1 MYFLTKN
8 HEDGDSDEGN
18 DTVISLCYSLGDKR
32 VFLCPSN
39 YLSSKE
45 VFDFFLYF
53 NSKGEKDMKKWKS
66 IWLMMIIALVAV
78 LGACNAKDKTE
89 SAAQGEKVEPSEAA
103 AEVTIENNDT
113 SQTYKEAPT
122 KAISLNQHV
131 TEIMLALGLE
141 DSMVG
146 TAYLD
151 DKIYEPLQE
160 AYDKVPVL
168 SDQYPT
174 KEQVIDAEAD
184 FLYAGWKSGF
194 GEKGVGTPEELEELG
209 IHTYLHTASNMTK
222 PTLEDIFTD
231 IRNIAK
237 IFRIEDRGEALIEQ
251 MTKDVEAVQ
260 AKLPKD
266 SEKLRV
272 LVFDSG
278 EKDVFTAGQN
288 FMNELVTIAGGENI
302 FGDVESGWTTVSK
315 EDAVDR
321 NPEVVVVIDYGE
333 TTADQKIQFLKNDP
347 ALKEMEAVKNERFV
361 ILPLSAA
368 SEGVRAAE
376 AIEILA
382 KGFYPEN
389 F

>member
-1 MYFLTKN
+1 MEQHKYIRK
-8 HEDGDSDEGN
+8 HQ
-18 DTVISLCYSLGDKR
+18 K
-32 VFLCPSN
+32 
-39 YLSSKE
+39 
-45 VFDFFLYF
+45 
-53 NSKGEKDMKKWKS
+53 
-66 IWLMMIIALVAV
+66 
-78 LGACNAKDKTE
+78 
-89 SAAQGEKVEPSEAA
+89 
-103 AEVTIENNDT
+103 
-113 SQTYKEAPT
+113 

-151 DKIYEPLQE
+151 DNIYEPLQA

-168 SDQYPT
+168 AKQYPS

-184 FLYAGWKSGF
+184 FLYGGWKSAF
-194 GEKGVGTPEELEELG
+194 GEKGVGTQEELEALG
-209 IHTYLHTASNMTK
+209 IHTYLHTASSMTK

-237 IFRIEDRGEALIEQ
+237 IFRVEDRGDALIAQ
-251 MTKDVEAVQ
+251 MTKDVEAVRT
-260 AKLPKD
+260 KLPQNG
-266 SEKLRV
+266 EELRV

-278 EKDVFTAGQN
+278 DKDVLTAGQN
-288 FMNELVTIAGGENI
+288 FMNELVTIAGGKNI

-315 EDAVDR
+315 EDAIER
-321 NPEVVVVIDYGE
+321 NPEVVVVVDYGE
-333 TTADQKIQFLKNDP
+333 TTAEQKINFLKNDP
-347 ALKEMEAVKNERFV
+347 ALKEIEAVKNERFV

-376 AIEILA
+376 AIQILA

>member
-1 MYFLTKN
+1 M
-8 HEDGDSDEGN
+8 GI
-18 DTVISLCYSLGDKR
+18 VIKVTIPFFHYATLLATRGFFYALPMILVAKKSLISFYIYD
-32 VFLCPSN
+32 N
-39 YLSSKE
+39 
-45 VFDFFLYF
+45 
-53 NSKGEKDMKKWKS
+53 KGEKDMKKWRS
-66 IWLMMIIALVAV
+66 IWLVMLIALIAV
-78 LGACNAKDKTE
+78 LGACGTKDKPD
-89 SAAQGEKVEPSEAA
+89 SATQTEKVEPSEATTT
-103 AEVTIENNDT
+103 EVIIKNNGT
-113 SQTYKEAPT
+113 TQTYKEAPT

-151 DKIYEPLQE
+151 DEIYEPLQA

-174 KEQVIDAEAD
+174 KEQVIDAGAD

-231 IRNIAK
+231 IRHIAE
-237 IFRIEDRGEALIEQ
+237 IFRVEDRGEAFIEQ
-251 MTKDVEAVQ
+251 MTKDVEEVQ

-266 SEKLRV
+266 RENLRV

-288 FMNELVTIAGGENI
+288 FMNELVTIAGGQNI

-321 NPEVVVVIDYGE
+321 NPEVVVIINYGE
-333 TTADQKIQFLKNDP
+333 TTAEQKINFLKNDP
-347 ALKEMEAVKNERFV
+347 ALKEMEAVKNDRFV

-376 AIEILA
+376 AIQILA

>member
-1 MYFLTKN
+1 
-8 HEDGDSDEGN
+8 
-18 DTVISLCYSLGDKR
+18 
-32 VFLCPSN
+32 
-39 YLSSKE
+39 
-45 VFDFFLYF
+45 
-53 NSKGEKDMKKWKS
+53 MKKWRS
-66 IWLMMIIALVAV
+66 IWLVMVIALIAV
-78 LGACNAKDKTE
+78 LGACGEKDKPE
-89 SAAQGEKVEPSEAA
+89 SATQTEKVEPSEATA
-103 AEVTIENNDT
+103 SEVIIENNET
-113 SQTYKEAPT
+113 TQTYKEAPK

-151 DKIYEPLQE
+151 DKIYEPLQA

-231 IRNIAK
+231 IRHIAE
-237 IFRIEDRGEALIEQ
+237 IFRVDDRGEALIEQ
-251 MTKDVEAVQ
+251 MTKDVEEIQ

-266 SEKLRV
+266 SENLRV

-278 EKDVFTAGQN
+278 DKDVFTAGQN
-288 FMNELVTIAGGENI
+288 FMNELVTIAGGQNI

-333 TTADQKIQFLKNDP
+333 TTAEQKIKFLKNDP
-347 ALKEMEAVKNERFV
+347 ALKEMEAVKNDRFV

-368 SEGVRAAE
+368 SEGVRAAA
-376 AIEILA
+376 AIQILA
-382 KGFYPEN
+382 KGFYPAN

>member
-1 MYFLTKN
+1 
-8 HEDGDSDEGN
+8 
-18 DTVISLCYSLGDKR
+18 
-32 VFLCPSN
+32 
-39 YLSSKE
+39 
-45 VFDFFLYF
+45 
-53 NSKGEKDMKKWKS
+53 MKKWRS
-66 IWLMMIIALVAV
+66 IWLVMVIALIAV
-78 LGACNAKDKTE
+78 LGACGAKDKPE
-89 SAAQGEKVEPSEAA
+89 SATQTEKVEPSEATA
-103 AEVTIENNDT
+103 SEVIIENNET
-113 SQTYKEAPT
+113 TQTYKEAPK

-151 DKIYEPLQE
+151 DKIYEPLQA

-231 IRNIAK
+231 IRHIAE
-237 IFRIEDRGEALIEQ
+237 IFRVEDRGEALIEQ
-251 MTKDVEAVQ
+251 MTKGVEEVQ
-260 AKLPKD
+260 AQLPKD
-266 SEKLRV
+266 SENLRV

-278 EKDVFTAGQN
+278 DKDVFTAGQN
-288 FMNELVTIAGGENI
+288 FMNELVTIAGGQNI

-333 TTADQKIQFLKNDP
+333 TTAEQKINFLKNDP
-347 ALKEMEAVKNERFV
+347 ALKEMEAVKNDRFV

-376 AIEILA
+376 AIQILA
-382 KGFYPEN
+382 KGFYPAN

>member
-1 MYFLTKN
+1 
-8 HEDGDSDEGN
+8 
-18 DTVISLCYSLGDKR
+18 
-32 VFLCPSN
+32 
-39 YLSSKE
+39 
-45 VFDFFLYF
+45 
-53 NSKGEKDMKKWKS
+53 MKKWKRL
-66 IWLMMIIALVAV
+66 WLVFAIALIAI
-78 LGACNAKDKTE
+78 LSACNAKDKPE
-89 SAAQGEKVEPSEAA
+89 SAAQGEKVEPSQ
-103 AEVTIENNDT
+103 AEKTEITIENNGT
-113 SQTYKEAPT
+113 TQVYKEAPK

-151 DKIYEPLQE
+151 DNIYEPLQA

-168 SDQYPT
+168 AKQYPS

-184 FLYAGWKSGF
+184 FLYGGWKSAF
-194 GEKGVGTPEELEELG
+194 GEKGVGTQEELEALG
-209 IHTYLHTASNMTK
+209 IHTYLHTASSMTK

-237 IFRIEDRGEALIEQ
+237 IFRVEDRGDALIAQ
-251 MTKDVEAVQ
+251 MTKDVEAVRT
-260 AKLPKD
+260 KLPQNG
-266 SEKLRV
+266 EELRV

-278 EKDVFTAGQN
+278 DKDVLTAGQN
-288 FMNELVTIAGGENI
+288 FMNELVTIAGGKNI

-315 EDAVDR
+315 EDAIER
-321 NPEVVVVIDYGE
+321 NPEVVVVVDYGE
-333 TTADQKIQFLKNDP
+333 TTAEQKINFLKNDP
-347 ALKEMEAVKNERFV
+347 ALKEIEAVKNERFV

-376 AIEILA
+376 AIQILA

>member
-1 MYFLTKN
+1 MKN
-8 HEDGDSDEGN
+8 
-18 DTVISLCYSLGDKR
+18 
-32 VFLCPSN
+32 
-39 YLSSKE
+39 
-45 VFDFFLYF
+45 
-53 NSKGEKDMKKWKS
+53 WKS
-66 IWLMMIIALVAV
+66 LWLVFAIAIIAI
-78 LGACNAKDKTE
+78 LGACNAKDKPE
-89 SAAQGEKVEPSEAA
+89 SAAQGEKVEPSQ
-103 AEVTIENNDT
+103 AEKSEITIENNGT
-113 SQTYKEAPT
+113 TQVYKEAPK

-151 DKIYEPLQE
+151 DKIYEPLQA

-168 SDQYPT
+168 ANQYPS

-184 FLYAGWKSGF
+184 FLYGGWKSAF
-194 GEKGVGTPEELEELG
+194 GEKGVGTQEELEALG
-209 IHTYLHTASNMTK
+209 IHTYLHTASSMTK

-237 IFRIEDRGEALIEQ
+237 IFRVEERGDALIAQ
-251 MTKDVEAVQ
+251 MTKDVEAVR
-260 AKLPKD
+260 AKLPQNG
-266 SEKLRV
+266 EELRV

-278 EKDVFTAGQN
+278 DKDVLTAGQN
-288 FMNELVTIAGGENI
+288 FMNELVTIAGGKNI

-321 NPEVVVVIDYGE
+321 NPEVVVVVDYGE
-333 TTADQKIQFLKNDP
+333 TTAEQKINFLKNDP

-376 AIEILA
+376 AIQILA